1 MTNHPTVI
9 LGGGADVP
17 PSRDDMYVSGQQLY
31 RFYRVDP
38 RLLEREAVPTPG
50 RTP

>member
-1 MTNHPTVI
+1 MTNHSTVI
-9 LGGGADVP
+9 LNGADVP

-38 RLLEREAVPTPG
+38 RLLEREAVPTPE